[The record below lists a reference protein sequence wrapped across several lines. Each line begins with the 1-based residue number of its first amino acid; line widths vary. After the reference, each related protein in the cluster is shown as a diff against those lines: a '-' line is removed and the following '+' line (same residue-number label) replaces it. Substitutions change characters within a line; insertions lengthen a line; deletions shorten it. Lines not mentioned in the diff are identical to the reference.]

1 VENNY
6 LYSVFIIDPPYP
18 KKKGGLRKTRPN
30 QDRKLDYETMSM
42 DEIFALLETNIFS
55 VAMPEHA
62 VFMWTIDQ
70 FLIDTEQRME
80 ALGYKR
86 HCRFIWDKTNGV
98 APAFTVR
105 YSHEYLIWFYKPS
118 MIKIEFD
125 MRGKFTTVFTEKA
138 REHSRKPEYAYDM
151 IEKLYKKETKLDV
164 FSREKRE
171 GWSQFGNQPDYFDEP
186 KKEKAELMMRTC
198 PICLIDTYDENCCT
212 KTEIHKDNF
221 RQLTIF

>member
-1 VENNY
+1 MEKQQIYKPIQN
-6 LYSVFIIDPPYP
+6 LYSVFMIDPPYP
-18 KKKGGLRKTRPN
+18 KKKGGLRKSRPN
-30 QDRKLDYETMSM
+30 QYRALDYDTMSM

-70 FLIDTEQRME
+70 FLIETEQRME
-80 ALGYKR
+80 SLGYKR

-125 MRGKFTTVFTEKA
+125 ARGKFTTVFTEKA
-138 REHSRKPEYAYDM
+138 REHSRKPEFAYDM
-151 IEKLYKKETKLDV
+151 IEKLYYDYVNNFLTVARFAEYHNISVKLANLIIDKCRL
-164 FSREKRE
+164 SRHNARRLKHGFEKIVNLRNR
-171 GWSQFGNQPDYFDEP
+171 G
-186 KKEKAELMMRTC
+186 
-198 PICLIDTYDENCCT
+198 
-212 KTEIHKDNF
+212 
-221 RQLTIF
+221 